1 MIINNYILSLHQ
13 EIQNAMAKLAIS
25 DEKANA
31 FGLISSRLPLKEYV
45 DSISDKVERH
55 RVKEAL
61 KAACRITSDTQLWRI
76 LNGRANPD
84 GFQREAMAEYIRWHS
99 GSAAFTVE
107 TLFPVS

>member
-1 MIINNYILSLHQ
+1 MHQ
-13 EIQNAMAKLAIS
+13 EIQDAMAKLIIS
-25 DEKANA
+25 DKKTNA
-31 FGLISSRLPLKEYV
+31 FGVISSNLPLKEYV
-45 DSISDKVERH
+45 DSITDKVERH

-99 GSAAFTVE
+99 GCATFTAD
-107 TLFPVS
+107 TLFPIS